1 MQSRLTLPA
10 TPDETTLKRLEKF
23 AARLRSFEPGS
34 PPIYNLRK

>member
-1 MQSRLTLPA
+1 MQSTLTLPA
-10 TPDETTLKRLEKF
+10 TPDETTIKYLEIL